1 MQTQRHI
8 CSQTLRNPIK
18 TAGFYELTGTTSKE
32 ELAKAGYEFV
42 CFANTKKE
50 AEKISRSLWEA
61 K

>member
-1 MQTQRHI
+1 MKYSVYKSEMEYI
-8 CSQTLRNPIK
+8 

-42 CFANTKKE
+42 CFAKSKKE

>member
-1 MQTQRHI
+1 MKYSVYKSEMEYI
-8 CSQTLRNPIK
+8 

-42 CFANTKKE
+42 CFDNTKKE